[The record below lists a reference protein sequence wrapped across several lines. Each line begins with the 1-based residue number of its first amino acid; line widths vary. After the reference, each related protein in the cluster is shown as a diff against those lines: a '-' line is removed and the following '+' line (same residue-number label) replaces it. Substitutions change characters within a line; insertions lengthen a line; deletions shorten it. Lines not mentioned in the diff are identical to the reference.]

1 MTVETTNEQYDHH
14 RGSDPLLRPGG
25 PKRAAIVLAVNFAVF
40 VLACAF
46 FWQYL
51 ARGQWLDLSADGY
64 YQGLNTPLSTMFVQP
79 LSVFSHPWMIAVISL
94 LLALI
99 FVVPVLIAVLYDE
112 VLALVFVLLVAALG
126 RAPALALLQAV
137 GCVLAARTRFR
148 SDGPFIAAL
157 LGLAPLLAYL
167 GIFALTVSE
176 SVSLPLKQWV
186 LYAVMALAAVGSV
199 LAAAGVLG
207 LVKLIR
213 YKPGAL
219 CPVIVALFATGV
231 MVFHVRVGSDELDY
245 ALLAARLDRPG
256 KPDALFKS
264 VSLEAW
270 IEAHDAD
277 DLDREELTRRVR
289 GDITARRD
297 DLIARCEAFLSDH
310 AESARAPGVLWLE
323 AQARSLV
330 LHEAAYEA
338 AYEAV
343 RVGPVDGNPQG
354 LRPVLIAYSAEF
366 VLPEARDTWNTL
378 LTAHGGSPHAALA
391 AWRMGQLA
399 LRHWD
404 RMGEAEK
411 LLARAHQQLTALLAG
426 GGGMSNGVKSG
437 RVFVPASAIP
447 YGNADY
453 YQRALQDVVRLQW
466 LIRENH
472 VLSDTSS
479 AKALAALVSLN
490 RNDPGYAPK
499 LEDLAGQYEN
509 THMGDNLKLAVALVA
524 ETKLAKATA
533 LLELARDALT
543 DAGIE
548 ANYVLGCLTM
558 QTGKSS
564 ALPLVPDVK
573 APRQYFNIVANAAP
587 NPWTREARDRLA
599 LLKAEGGA
607 TVSPPPGDSGDAG
620 EQTP

>member
-1 MTVETTNEQYDHH
+1 M
-14 RGSDPLLRPGG
+14 
-25 PKRAAIVLAVNFAVF
+25 LAVNFAVF
-40 VLACAF
+40 VFACAF

-51 ARGQWLDLSADGY
+51 ARGQWLDLSAHGY

-99 FVVPVLIAVLYDE
+99 FVVPVMVAVLYDE
-112 VLALVFVLLVAALG
+112 VLALMFVLLVAALG

-157 LGLAPLLAYL
+157 LGLAPLLVYL
-167 GIFALTVSE
+167 GIFALTVGE
-176 SVSLPLKQWV
+176 SVAQPLKQWV
-186 LYAVMALAAVGSV
+186 LHAVVALAAVGSV

-219 CPVIVALFATGV
+219 CPVIVAMLASGV
-231 MVFHVRVGSDELDY
+231 MIFHLRVGGDELDY
-245 ALLAARLDRPG
+245 ALLVARLDRPG
-256 KPDALFKS
+256 KPDALFES
-264 VSLEAW
+264 VSLETW
-270 IEAHDAD
+270 IEARDAG
-277 DLDREELTRRVR
+277 DLNRDELTRRVR
-289 GDITARRD
+289 ADITARRD
-297 DLIARCEAFLSDH
+297 DLIARCEAFLVEH
-310 AESARAPGVLWLE
+310 GESARAPGVLWLE

-338 AYEAV
+338 AYEAI
-343 RVGPVDGNPQG
+343 RVGPPDGNPQG

-391 AWRMGQLA
+391 AWRMAQLA
-399 LRHWD
+399 LRKPD
-404 RMGEAEK
+404 GMGQAEK
-411 LLARAHQQLTALLAG
+411 LLARAHKQLTAVLVGRG
-426 GGGMSNGVKSG
+426 GNANGAKEG
-437 RVFVPASAIP
+437 RVFVPARAVP
-447 YGNADY
+447 HGNADY
-453 YQRALQDVVRLQW
+453 YRRALQDVVRLQW
-466 LIRENH
+466 LMRENH
-472 VLSDTSS
+472 VLSDRSS
-479 AKALAALVSLN
+479 AKAMAALVSLN
-490 RNDPGYAPK
+490 RNDLGYGPQ

-533 LLELARDALT
+533 LLELAKDALT

-573 APRQYFNIVANAAP
+573 APREYFNIVANAAP
-587 NPWTREARDRLA
+587 SPWTREAKDRLA
-599 LLKAEGGA
+599 QLQAEASAKVNSGPGADGDGGE
-607 TVSPPPGDSGDAG
+607 DA
-620 EQTP
+620 P

>member
-1 MTVETTNEQYDHH
+1 MTVDAPSEQYDHH

-25 PKRAAIVLAVNFAVF
+25 PRRAAIVLAVNFAVF
-40 VLACAF
+40 AFTCAF

-51 ARGQWLDLSADGY
+51 ATGQWLDLSAEGY
-64 YQGLNTPLSTMFVQP
+64 YEGLNMPLSTMFVQP

-94 LLALI
+94 LLAMI
-99 FVVPVLIAVLYDE
+99 FVVPVMIAVLYDE
-112 VLALVFVLLVAALG
+112 VLALVFVLLVAAVG

-157 LGLAPLLAYL
+157 LGLAPLLVYL
-167 GIFALTVSE
+167 GIFALTVGE

-186 LYAVMALAAVGSV
+186 LYAVVALAAVGSV

-213 YKPGAL
+213 FKPGAL
-219 CPVIVALFATGV
+219 CPVILIMLAAGV
-231 MVFHVRVGSDELDY
+231 VVFHVRVGGDELDY
-245 ALLAARLDRPG
+245 ALLVARLDRPG
-256 KPDALFKS
+256 KPDALFES
-264 VSLEAW
+264 ISLETW
-270 IEAHDAD
+270 IEARDAGG
-277 DLDREELTRRVR
+277 LDRDELKKRVR
-289 GDITARRD
+289 GDITARKN
-297 DLIARCEAFLSDH
+297 DLIARCEAFLADH
-310 AESARAPGVLWLE
+310 GESGRAPGVLWLE

-330 LHEAAYEA
+330 LHEVAYEA
-338 AYEAV
+338 AYEATLV
-343 RVGPVDGNPQG
+343 EPAGGNQRG

-366 VLPEARDTWNTL
+366 VLPAAHDTWHTL
-378 LTAHGGSPHAALA
+378 VTTHAGSPHAALA
-391 AWRMGQLA
+391 AWRLGQLA
-399 LRHWD
+399 LRRPD
-404 RMGEAEK
+404 GMAQAE
-411 LLARAHQQLTALLAG
+411 ALLAQAQQRLVAVLANG
-426 GGGMSNGVKSG
+426 GGTSNSAKGD
-437 RVFVPASAIP
+437 RVFVPASAVP

-453 YQRALQDVVRLQW
+453 YQRALHDAARLRW
-466 LIRENH
+466 LMRENH

-479 AKALAALVSLN
+479 AEALAAFLSLN
-490 RNDPGYAPK
+490 RNDLGYGLR
-499 LEDLAGQYEN
+499 LEVLAGQYEN

-533 LLELARDALT
+533 LLELAKDTLT

-573 APRQYFNIVANAAP
+573 EPREYFNIVANAAH
-587 NPWTREARDRLA
+587 NPWSKEARDRLA
-599 LLKAEGGA
+599 QLDAEADAKAGQPTRGQ
-607 TVSPPPGDSGDAG
+607 PRR
-620 EQTP
+620 